1 MAVPLINGVAY
12 SWSTVNVV
20 IFGNQL
26 RGITSVEYNK
36 KQNIV
41 DNYGAGQYAVSR
53 GYGNFECDGSIE
65 MYADELNKLIAIS
78 PNRNPL
84 ELPFFDIVI
93 MYAGVGVAPVR
104 VTLKACNFMEL
115 PVSVA
120 QGDTSI
126 KVKIP
131 LKIADI
137 VNN

>member
-1 MAVPLINGVAY
+1 MAVPLINGIAH

-20 IFGNQL
+20 IFGTQL
-26 RGITSVEYNK
+26 RGITAVEYNK

-41 DNYGAGQYAVSR
+41 DNFGAGQYPVSR
-53 GYGNFECDGSIE
+53 GYGNVECDGAIE
-65 MYADELNKLIAIS
+65 MYVDELNKLMSIS

-93 MYAGVGVAPVR
+93 VYAGIGIAPTR

-115 PVSVA
+115 PVAVA
-120 QGDTSI
+120 QGDTNI

-131 LKIADI
+131 LKIADV
-137 VNN
+137 VNS